1 MLSALSPFVDKISEF
16 VENNPQLVGNIILI
30 AGAVSGLVAGIGV
43 LGMALPSIIAGFS
56 AVGTVIAFLTG
67 PIGLVIAGIALLG
80 TAWATNFL
88 GIRDITASA
97 WEWIKTTF
105 LAGIEW
111 IKTTIQPFLD
121 EVSKFWVQNGEQ
133 IIA

>member
-1 MLSALSPFVDKISEF
+1 M
-16 VENNPQLVGNIILI
+16 
-30 AGAVSGLVAGIGV
+30 
-43 LGMALPSIIAGFS
+43 
-56 AVGTVIAFLTG
+56 
-67 PIGLVIAGIALLG
+67 G

-121 EVSKFWVQNGEQ
+121 EVSKFWAQNGEQ
-133 IIA
+133 ILAGLAMFWE

>member
-56 AVGTVIAFLTG
+56 TVGTVIAFLT
-67 PIGLVIAGIALLG
+67 
-80 TAWATNFL
+80 
-88 GIRDITASA
+88 
-97 WEWIKTTF
+97 
-105 LAGIEW
+105 
-111 IKTTIQPFLD
+111 
-121 EVSKFWVQNGEQ
+121 
-133 IIA
+133 